1 MRLVL
6 LGPPGAGKGT
16 LAGILKQ
23 ASGVVHVSTGD
34 ILREEMKKGT
44 VLGKKAREYV
54 DKGELVPDAL
64 VIKLIENKIV
74 NDPEIARGYMLDG
87 FPRTL
92 AQARE
97 LDKILKKVG
106 HPVDHA
112 IYMET
117 DLKVLVGRLTGRRIC
132 RDCGAVYHVSNRPP
146 VVAGVC
152 DNCGGKDLYQR
163 ADDNESTIENRMD
176 VYFKNTLPIVDYYK
190 EQKILLKVDGS
201 REAEDLKQVIVRSL
215 NENSKRH

>member
-23 ASGVVHVSTGD
+23 ASGIVHISTGD
-34 ILREEMKKGT
+34 ILREEMKNET
-44 VLGKKAREYV
+44 VLGKEARGYV
-54 DKGELVPDAL
+54 DKGELVPDVL

-74 NDPEIARGYMLDG
+74 NDPGIVRGYMLDG

-97 LDKILKKVG
+97 LDKILKDIG
-106 HPVDHA
+106 QPVDHA

-117 DLKVLVGRLTGRRIC
+117 DLSVLVGRLTGRRIC

-146 VVAGVC
+146 AVAGVC
-152 DNCGGKDLYQR
+152 DICGGTDLYQR
-163 ADDNESTIENRMD
+163 ADDNENTIRNRMD
-176 VYFKNTLPIVDYYK
+176 VYLKNTLPIVDYYK
-190 EQKILLKVDGS
+190 DQDLLLKVDGS
-201 REAEDLKQVIVRSL
+201 REAEEIQQVIVRL
-215 NENSKRH
+215 VNENAKRH